1 MFSDFKVK
9 TDLERIGYKIKEKD
23 LSLPEEKRISDEA
36 YDSIQLFVK
45 LFYSNEEA
53 VKALILTPVFVYI
66 IKLLKGRYSI
76 LYEQYIEVD
85 DDLRGRCD
93 LIVSKVEDDDT
104 NDTLGDKPL
113 LVIEAKKKTVEEAL
127 SQCSAEL
134 IALNKL
140 GKEVQYGII
149 STGDDWLF
157 IEIFPDKNLV
167 YQHDRK
173 FYLSDLRHLVNI
185 IFGILKNGHNSDK

>member
-1 MFSDFKVK
+1 MFSDFKTK
-9 TDLERIGYKIKEKD
+9 TDLERLGYKIKERD
-23 LSLPEEKRISDEA
+23 LSLPEENRMNDET
-36 YDSIQLFVK
+36 YDNIQLFVK

-53 VKALILTPVFVYI
+53 VKALILTPIFVYI
-66 IKLLKGRYSI
+66 IKLLQNKYSI
-76 LYEQYIEVD
+76 LYEEYIEAD

-93 LIVSKVEDDDT
+93 IIVSRVEDDDT

-149 STGDDWLF
+149 STGDDWIF
-157 IEIFPDKNLV
+157 IEIYPEKNLV
-167 YQHDRK
+167 YQHNRK

-185 IFGILKNGHNSDK
+185 IFGILKNG

>member
-1 MFSDFKVK
+1 MFSDFKTK
-9 TDLERIGYKIKEKD
+9 TDLERLGYKIKERD
-23 LSLPEEKRISDEA
+23 LSLPEENRMNDET
-36 YDSIQLFVK
+36 YDNIQLFVK

-53 VKALILTPVFVYI
+53 VKALILTPIFVYI
-66 IKLLKGRYSI
+66 IKLLEDKYSI
-76 LYEQYIEVD
+76 LYEEYIQAD

-93 LIVSKVEDDDT
+93 IIVSRVEDDDT

-149 STGDDWLF
+149 STGDDWIF

-167 YQHDRK
+167 YQHNRK

-185 IFGILKNGHNSDK
+185 IFGILKNG

>member
-1 MFSDFKVK
+1 MFSDFKTK
-9 TDLERIGYKIKEKD
+9 TDLERLGYKIKERD
-23 LSLPEEKRISDEA
+23 LSLPEENCMNDET
-36 YDSIQLFVK
+36 YDNIQLFVK

-53 VKALILTPVFVYI
+53 VKALILTPIFVYI
-66 IKLLKGRYSI
+66 IKLLEDKYSI
-76 LYEQYIEVD
+76 LYEEYIQAD

-93 LIVSKVEDDDT
+93 IIVSRVEDDDT

-134 IALNKL
+134 IALKKL

-149 STGDDWLF
+149 STGDDWIF

-167 YQHDRK
+167 YQHNRK

-185 IFGILKNGHNSDK
+185 IFGILKNG

>member
-1 MFSDFKVK
+1 MFSDFKTK
-9 TDLERIGYKIKEKD
+9 TDLERLGYKIKEKD
-23 LSLPEEKRISDEA
+23 LSLPEENRISDET
-36 YDSIQLFVK
+36 YDNIQLFVK

-66 IKLLKGRYSI
+66 IKLLKNKYSI
-76 LYEQYIEVD
+76 LYEEYIEVD

-134 IALNKL
+134 IALKKL

-149 STGDDWLF
+149 STGDDWIF
-157 IEIFPDKNLV
+157 IEIFPDKSLV
-167 YQHDRK
+167 YQHNRK
-173 FYLSDLRHLVNI
+173 FYLSDLRHVVNI
-185 IFGILKNGHNSDK
+185 ILGILKGC

>member
-1 MFSDFKVK
+1 MFSDFKTK
-9 TDLERIGYKIKEKD
+9 TDLERLGYKIKERD
-23 LSLPEEKRISDEA
+23 LSLPEENRMNDET
-36 YDSIQLFVK
+36 YDNIQLFVK

-53 VKALILTPVFVYI
+53 VKALILTPIFVYI
-66 IKLLKGRYSI
+66 IKLLQNKYSI
-76 LYEQYIEVD
+76 LYEEYIQAD

-93 LIVSKVEDDDT
+93 IIVSRVEDDDT

-149 STGDDWLF
+149 STGDDWIF

-167 YQHDRK
+167 YQHNRK

-185 IFGILKNGHNSDK
+185 IFGILKNG

>member
-1 MFSDFKVK
+1 MFSDFKTK
-9 TDLERIGYKIKEKD
+9 TDLERLGYKIKERD
-23 LSLPEEKRISDEA
+23 LSLPEENRMNDET
-36 YDSIQLFVK
+36 YDNIQLFVK

-53 VKALILTPVFVYI
+53 VKALILTPIFVYI
-66 IKLLKGRYSI
+66 IKLLQNKYSI
-76 LYEQYIEVD
+76 LYEEYIQAD

-93 LIVSKVEDDDT
+93 IIVSRVEDDDT

-149 STGDDWLF
+149 STGDDWIF
-157 IEIFPDKNLV
+157 IEIFPEKNLV
-167 YQHDRK
+167 YQHNRK

-185 IFGILKNGHNSDK
+185 IFGILKNG

>member
-1 MFSDFKVK
+1 MFSDFKTK

-23 LSLPEEKRISDEA
+23 LSLPEEECISDET

-45 LFYSNEEA
+45 LFYSHEEA
-53 VKALILTPVFVYI
+53 VKALILTPIFVYV
-66 IKLLKGRYSI
+66 IKLLKDRYSI
-76 LYEQYIEVD
+76 LYEEYIEVD

-149 STGDDWLF
+149 STGDDWIFL
-157 IEIFPDKNLV
+157 EIFPDRNLV
-167 YQHDRK
+167 YQNNRK
-173 FYLSDLRHLVNI
+173 FYLSDLRHVVNI
-185 IFGILKNGHNSDK
+185 ILSILKN

>member
-1 MFSDFKVK
+1 
-9 TDLERIGYKIKEKD
+9 LE
-23 LSLPEEKRISDEA
+23 S
-36 YDSIQLFVK
+36 
-45 LFYSNEEA
+45 
-53 VKALILTPVFVYI
+53 
-66 IKLLKGRYSI
+66 RYRI
-76 LYEQYIEVD
+76 LYEEYIEVD
-85 DDLRGRCD
+85 EDFRRRCN

-149 STGDDWLF
+149 STGDDWIF

-173 FYLSDLRHLVNI
+173 FYLSDLRQVINI
-185 IFGILKNGHNSDK
+185 IFSILKSG

>member
-1 MFSDFKVK
+1 
-9 TDLERIGYKIKEKD
+9 I
-23 LSLPEEKRISDEA
+23 
-36 YDSIQLFVK
+36 
-45 LFYSNEEA
+45 
-53 VKALILTPVFVYI
+53 FVYI
-66 IKLLKGRYSI
+66 IKLLEDKYSI
-76 LYEQYIEVD
+76 LYEEYIQAD

-93 LIVSKVEDDDT
+93 IIVSRVEDDDT

-134 IALNKL
+134 IALKKL

-149 STGDDWLF
+149 STGDDWIF

-167 YQHDRK
+167 YQHNRK

-185 IFGILKNGHNSDK
+185 IFGILKNG

>member
-1 MFSDFKVK
+1 MFSDFKTK

-23 LSLPEEKRISDEA
+23 LSLPEEECISDET

-45 LFYSNEEA
+45 LFYSHEEA
-53 VKALILTPVFVYI
+53 VKALILTPIFVYV
-66 IKLLKGRYSI
+66 IKLLKDRYSI
-76 LYEQYIEVD
+76 LYEEYIEVD
-85 DDLRGRCD
+85 DDLRGKCD

-149 STGDDWLF
+149 STGDDWIFL
-157 IEIFPDKNLV
+157 EIFPDRNLV
-167 YQHDRK
+167 YQNNRK
-173 FYLSDLRHLVNI
+173 FYLSDLRHVVNI
-185 IFGILKNGHNSDK
+185 ILSILKN

>member
-1 MFSDFKVK
+1 MFSDFKTK
-9 TDLERIGYKIKEKD
+9 TDLERLGYKIKERD
-23 LSLPEEKRISDEA
+23 LSLPEENRMNDET
-36 YDSIQLFVK
+36 YDNIQLFVK

-53 VKALILTPVFVYI
+53 VKALILTPIFVYI
-66 IKLLKGRYSI
+66 IKLLQNKYSI
-76 LYEQYIEVD
+76 LYEEYIEAD

-93 LIVSKVEDDDT
+93 IIVSRVEDDDT

-149 STGDDWLF
+149 STGDDWIF
-157 IEIFPDKNLV
+157 IEIFPEKNLV
-167 YQHDRK
+167 YQHNRK

-185 IFGILKNGHNSDK
+185 IFGILKNG